1 MSHHQAGAPLGPYAK
16 GAGWFSIA
24 VGVAIIV
31 IWGWLLIAGN
41 VPEIEA
47 TPLATSLH
55 IAGEVF
61 TAILLIVAG
70 RGLITATPWARRLHL
85 LASGMLLLV
94 VIHAVAWYGERSDMP
109 MVLAFV
115 VFGVL
120 TIFFAIRA
128 EE

>member
-1 MSHHQAGAPLGPYAK
+1 MSQHQATAPLGPYAR
-16 GAGWFSIA
+16 GAGYFSIA
-24 VGVAIIV
+24 VGIAIIA
-31 IWGWLLIAGN
+31 IWAWLLATGR
-41 VPEIEA
+41 VPEIED
-47 TPLATSLH
+47 TPLGTAVH

-61 TAILLIVAG
+61 TAILMIVAG
-70 RGLITATPWARRLHL
+70 WGLINATSWARRLHL

-94 VIHAVAWYGERSDMP
+94 VIHAVAWYGERDDLV

-115 VFGVL
+115 VFGVF